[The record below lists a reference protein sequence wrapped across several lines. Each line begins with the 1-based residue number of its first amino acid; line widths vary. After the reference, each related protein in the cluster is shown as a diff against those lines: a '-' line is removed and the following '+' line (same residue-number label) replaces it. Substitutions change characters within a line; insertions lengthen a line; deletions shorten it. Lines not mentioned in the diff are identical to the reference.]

1 MGNGGQ
7 RVLLVDDEEGT
18 IKTVGKRLEL
28 AGFEVLVAMDGEDA
42 LAKVREAHPDVI
54 VLDLLLP
61 KLSGLKVCATLK
73 QDPAHQRIP
82 IIILT
87 GKEDVVDER
96 ACRECGADAYLTK
109 SAGTSALVEHITSL
123 LRKT

>member
-1 MGNGGQ
+1 MAEGGS
-7 RVLLVDDEEGT
+7 RVLLVDDDEST
-18 IKTVGKRLEL
+18 IKMVGKHLEV

-42 LAKVREAHPDVI
+42 LAKAREAHPDVI
-54 VLDLLLP
+54 VLDLLMP
-61 KLSGLKVCATLK
+61 KLSGLKVCAALK
-73 QDPAHQRIP
+73 QDQASQHIP

-96 ACRECGADAYLTK
+96 ACRACGADDYLTK
-109 SAGTSALVEHITSL
+109 SAGASTLVEHITSL